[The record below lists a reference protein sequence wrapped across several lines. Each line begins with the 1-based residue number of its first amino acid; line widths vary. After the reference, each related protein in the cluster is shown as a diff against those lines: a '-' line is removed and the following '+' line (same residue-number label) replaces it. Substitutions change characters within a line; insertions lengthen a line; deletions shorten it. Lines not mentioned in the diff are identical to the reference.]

1 MAGIPKEEINRIQS
15 QANIIDIISNYIS
28 LEKKGSNY
36 FGVCPFHGDKGP
48 SLSVNENMK
57 FWKCFGC
64 NKSGTV
70 FDFVRE
76 IEHVS
81 FPEAVKIVADKIGTK
96 IDGVS
101 NVTYRYTKHLEALD
115 FAMKFYQLNIQS
127 KEGHDAKEYLLKRGL
142 TEEIINEF
150 EIGYALSKPDNLS
163 KILLSKGYDE
173 NILLETGLSNI
184 GNSLYDL
191 FRDRIT
197 FPIHNADGR
206 CVGFSARIYKDID
219 EAKYINTKETPVFK
233 KGNILFNYH
242 RASRE
247 VQNYNYILVVE
258 GQMDAI
264 RIYSSGIKSVV
275 ATMGTALTQKHVALL
290 KRLGVDV
297 ILAFDNDNAG
307 LKATITNGDI
317 LANEGVNVKV
327 LRIKDAKDPD
337 EYILKNGIEGY
348 KNAIEHSVNYFDF
361 KLSNLKEDKDLNK
374 IEDLNKYINQVI
386 KELNKSNDPIL
397 RELTIN
403 DISTKYNIDKQVLL
417 NKLDDIKESKKEVK
431 EVITLKEKKEKLD
444 NVAKTYRSF
453 IYYLLNDI
461 KYIQLYNQELGYL
474 PDKKYDEIAQEIVA
488 FYLKFNYIN
497 MADFVANSYEAD
509 YQDELDAIVS
519 DNLDSKLLDNDF
531 IGYIKKIKD
540 MDINS
545 RIKYLK
551 EKMKNETDINEQ
563 SKIMDEIIKLKKDG
577 K

>member
-15 QANIIDIISNYIS
+15 QANIVDVISNYIS

-57 FWKCFGC
+57 YWKCFGC
-64 NKSGTV
+64 GKSGTV
-70 FDFVRE
+70 FDFIRE

-101 NVTYRYTKHLEALD
+101 DVTYRYSKHLEALD

-142 TEEIINEF
+142 SDEIINEF

-197 FPIHNADGR
+197 FPIHNADGK

-247 VQNYNYILVVE
+247 AQNYKYILVVE

-297 ILAFDNDNAG
+297 ILAFDNDAAG

-317 LANEGVNVKV
+317 LSNEGVNVKV

-361 KLSNLKEDKDLNK
+361 KLTNLQEDKDLNK

-403 DISTKYNIDKQVLL
+403 NLSEKYNIDKQVLL
-417 NKLDDIKESKKEVK
+417 NQLEDIKDTKKEYK

-444 NVAKTYRSF
+444 NISKTYRSF

-497 MADFVANSYEAD
+497 MADFVANSYESD

-540 MDINS
+540 IDINS

-551 EKMKNETDINEQ
+551 EKMKKETDINEQ

>member
-15 QANIIDIISNYIS
+15 QANIIDVISNYIS
-28 LEKKGSNY
+28 LEKKGNNY

-96 IDGVS
+96 IEGTTE
-101 NVTYRYTKHLEALD
+101 VTYRYTKHLEALD

-127 KEGHDAKEYLLKRGL
+127 KDGKEAKEYLIKRGI
-142 TEEIINEF
+142 TEDIINEF

-173 NILLETGLSNI
+173 NILLETGLANI

-247 VQNYNYILVVE
+247 AQNFKYILVVE

-264 RIYSSGIKSVV
+264 RVYSNGIKSVV
-275 ATMGTALTQKHVALL
+275 ATMGTALTQKHIALL
-290 KRLGVDV
+290 KRLNVDV
-297 ILAFDNDNAG
+297 ILGFDNDQAG
-307 LKATITNGDI
+307 LKATITNGDL

-337 EYILKNGIEGY
+337 EYILKNGIDSY
-348 KNAIEHSVNYFDF
+348 KTAIEHSVNYFDF
-361 KLSNLKEDKDLNK
+361 KLANLKEDKDLNK
-374 IEDLNKYINQVI
+374 I
-386 KELNKSNDPIL
+386 
-397 RELTIN
+397 
-403 DISTKYNIDKQVLL
+403 
-417 NKLDDIKESKKEVK
+417 
-431 EVITLKEKKEKLD
+431 
-444 NVAKTYRSF
+444 
-453 IYYLLNDI
+453 
-461 KYIQLYNQELGYL
+461 
-474 PDKKYDEIAQEIVA
+474 
-488 FYLKFNYIN
+488 
-497 MADFVANSYEAD
+497 
-509 YQDELDAIVS
+509 
-519 DNLDSKLLDNDF
+519 
-531 IGYIKKIKD
+531 
-540 MDINS
+540 
-545 RIKYLK
+545 
-551 EKMKNETDINEQ
+551 
-563 SKIMDEIIKLKKDG
+563 
-577 K
+577 

>member
-15 QANIIDIISNYIS
+15 QANIVDVISNYIS

-57 FWKCFGC
+57 YWKCFGC
-64 NKSGTV
+64 GKSGTV
-70 FDFVRE
+70 FDFIRE

-101 NVTYRYTKHLEALD
+101 DVTYRYSKHLEALD

-142 TEEIINEF
+142 SDEIINEF

-197 FPIHNADGR
+197 FPIHNADGK

-247 VQNYNYILVVE
+247 AQNYKYILVVE

-297 ILAFDNDNAG
+297 ILAFDNDAAG

-317 LANEGVNVKV
+317 LSNEGVNVKV

-361 KLSNLKEDKDLNK
+361 KLTNLQEDKDLNK
-374 IEDLNKYINQVI
+374 IEDLKKYINQVI

-403 DISTKYNIDKQVLL
+403 NLSKKYNIDKQVLL
-417 NKLDDIKESKKEVK
+417 NQLEDIKDTKKEYK

-444 NVAKTYRSF
+444 NISKIYRSF

-497 MADFVANSYEAD
+497 MADFVANSYESD

-540 MDINS
+540 IDINS

-551 EKMKNETDINEQ
+551 EKMKKETDINEQ

>member
-15 QANIIDIISNYIS
+15 QANIVDVISNYIS

-48 SLSVNENMK
+48 SLSVNANMK
-57 FWKCFGC
+57 YWKCFGC
-64 NKSGTV
+64 GKSGTV
-70 FDFVRE
+70 FDFIRE

-101 NVTYRYTKHLEALD
+101 DVTYRYSKHLEALD

-142 TEEIINEF
+142 SDEIINEF

-197 FPIHNADGR
+197 FPIHNSDGK

-247 VQNYNYILVVE
+247 AQNYKYILVVE

-297 ILAFDNDNAG
+297 ILAFDNDTAG

-317 LANEGVNVKV
+317 LSNEGVNVKV

-361 KLSNLKEDKDLNK
+361 KLTNLQEDKDLNK

-403 DISTKYNIDKQVLL
+403 NLSEKYNIDKQVLL
-417 NKLDDIKESKKEVK
+417 NQLEDIKDTKKEYK

-444 NVAKTYRSF
+444 NISKTYRSF

-497 MADFVANSYEAD
+497 MADFVANSYESD

-540 MDINS
+540 IDINS

-551 EKMKNETDINEQ
+551 EKMKKETDINEQ

>member
-15 QANIIDIISNYIS
+15 QANIIDVISNYIS

-48 SLSVNENMK
+48 SLSVNETMK

-142 TEEIINEF
+142 SEEIINEF
-150 EIGYALSKPDNLS
+150 EIGYAISKPDNLS

-173 NILLETGLSNI
+173 NILLETGLANI

-242 RASRE
+242 RASKE
-247 VQNYNYILVVE
+247 ASNYKYILVVE

-317 LANEGVNVKV
+317 LANEDVNVKV

-337 EYILKNGIEGY
+337 EYILKNGIDSY
-348 KNAIEHSVNYFDF
+348 KAAIEHSVNYFDF
-361 KLSNLKEDKDLNK
+361 KLANLKEDKDLNK

-403 DISTKYNIDKQVLL
+403 DISNKYNIDKQVLL
-417 NKLDDIKESKKEVK
+417 NKLDDIADTKKVYKEV
-431 EVITLKEKKEKLD
+431 VTLKEKKEKLD
-444 NVAKTYRSF
+444 NLTKTYRSF

-497 MADFVANSYEAD
+497 MADFVANSYESD
-509 YQDELDAIVS
+509 FQEELDAIVS
-519 DNLDSKLLDNDF
+519 DNLGLKLFDNDF

-540 MDINS
+540 IDISS

>member
-15 QANIIDIISNYIS
+15 QANIVDVISNYIS

-57 FWKCFGC
+57 YWKCFGC
-64 NKSGTV
+64 GKSGTV
-70 FDFVRE
+70 FDFIRE

-101 NVTYRYTKHLEALD
+101 DVTYRYSKHLEALD

-142 TEEIINEF
+142 SDEIINEF

-197 FPIHNADGR
+197 FPIHNADGK

-247 VQNYNYILVVE
+247 AQNYKYILVVE

-297 ILAFDNDNAG
+297 ILAFDNDAAG
-307 LKATITNGDI
+307 LKATIANGDI
-317 LANEGVNVKV
+317 LSNEGVNVKV

-361 KLSNLKEDKDLNK
+361 KLTNLQEDKDLNK

-403 DISTKYNIDKQVLL
+403 NLSEKYNIDKQVLL
-417 NKLDDIKESKKEVK
+417 NQLEDIKDTKKEYK

-444 NVAKTYRSF
+444 NISKIYRSF

-497 MADFVANSYEAD
+497 MADFVANSYESD

-540 MDINS
+540 IDINS

-551 EKMKNETDINEQ
+551 EKMKKETDINEQ

>member
-15 QANIIDIISNYIS
+15 QANIVDVISNYIS

-57 FWKCFGC
+57 YWKCFGC
-64 NKSGTV
+64 GKSGTV
-70 FDFVRE
+70 FDFIRE

-101 NVTYRYTKHLEALD
+101 DVTYRYSKHLEALD

-142 TEEIINEF
+142 SDEIINEF

-197 FPIHNADGR
+197 FPIHNADGK

-247 VQNYNYILVVE
+247 AQNYKYILVVE

-297 ILAFDNDNAG
+297 ILAFDNDAAG

-317 LANEGVNVKV
+317 LSNEGVNVKV

-361 KLSNLKEDKDLNK
+361 KLTNLQEDKDLNK

-403 DISTKYNIDKQVLL
+403 NLSEKYNLDKQVLL
-417 NKLDDIKESKKEVK
+417 NQLEDIKDTKKEYK

-444 NVAKTYRSF
+444 NISKIYRSF

-497 MADFVANSYEAD
+497 MADFVANSYESD

-540 MDINS
+540 IDINS

-551 EKMKNETDINEQ
+551 EKMKKETDINEQ

>member
-1 MAGIPKEEINRIQS
+1 
-15 QANIIDIISNYIS
+15 
-28 LEKKGSNY
+28 
-36 FGVCPFHGDKGP
+36 
-48 SLSVNENMK
+48 
-57 FWKCFGC
+57 
-64 NKSGTV
+64 
-70 FDFVRE
+70 
-76 IEHVS
+76 
-81 FPEAVKIVADKIGTK
+81 
-96 IDGVS
+96 
-101 NVTYRYTKHLEALD
+101 
-115 FAMKFYQLNIQS
+115 
-127 KEGHDAKEYLLKRGL
+127 
-142 TEEIINEF
+142 
-150 EIGYALSKPDNLS
+150 
-163 KILLSKGYDE
+163 
-173 NILLETGLSNI
+173 
-184 GNSLYDL
+184 
-191 FRDRIT
+191 
-197 FPIHNADGR
+197 
-206 CVGFSARIYKDID
+206 
-219 EAKYINTKETPVFK
+219 
-233 KGNILFNYH
+233 
-242 RASRE
+242 
-247 VQNYNYILVVE
+247 
-258 GQMDAI
+258 
-264 RIYSSGIKSVV
+264 
-275 ATMGTALTQKHVALL
+275 MGTALTQKHVALL

-297 ILAFDNDNAG
+297 ILAFDNDAAG

-317 LANEGVNVKV
+317 LSNEGVNVKV

-361 KLSNLKEDKDLNK
+361 KLTNLQEDKDLNK

-403 DISTKYNIDKQVLL
+403 NLSEKYNIDKQVLL
-417 NKLDDIKESKKEVK
+417 NQLEDIKDTKKEYK

-444 NVAKTYRSF
+444 NISKIYRSF

-497 MADFVANSYEAD
+497 MADFVANSYDSD

-540 MDINS
+540 IDINS

-551 EKMKNETDINEQ
+551 EKMKKETDINEQ

>member
-15 QANIIDIISNYIS
+15 QANIIDVISNYIS

-48 SLSVNENMK
+48 SLSVNETMK

-81 FPEAVKIVADKIGTK
+81 FPEAVKIVADKI
-96 IDGVS
+96 GVS

-142 TEEIINEF
+142 SEEIINEF

-173 NILLETGLSNI
+173 NILLETGLANI

-242 RASRE
+242 RASKE
-247 VQNYNYILVVE
+247 ASNYKYILVVE

-337 EYILKNGIEGY
+337 EYILKNGIDSY
-348 KNAIEHSVNYFDF
+348 KAAIEHSVNYFDF
-361 KLSNLKEDKDLNK
+361 KLANLKEDKDLNK

-403 DISTKYNIDKQVLL
+403 DISSKYNIDKQVLL
-417 NKLDDIKESKKEVK
+417 NKLDDIEDTKKVYKEV
-431 EVITLKEKKEKLD
+431 VTLKEKKEKLD
-444 NVAKTYRSF
+444 NLTKTYRSF

-497 MADFVANSYEAD
+497 MADFVANSYESD
-509 YQDELDAIVS
+509 FQEELDAIVS
-519 DNLDSKLLDNDF
+519 DNLGLKLFDNDF

-540 MDINS
+540 IDISS

>member
-15 QANIIDIISNYIS
+15 QANIVDVISNYIS

-57 FWKCFGC
+57 YWKCFGC
-64 NKSGTV
+64 GKSGTV
-70 FDFVRE
+70 FDFIRE

-101 NVTYRYTKHLEALD
+101 DVTYRYSKHLEALD

-142 TEEIINEF
+142 SDEIINEF

-197 FPIHNADGR
+197 FPIHNADGK

-247 VQNYNYILVVE
+247 AQNYKYILVVE

-290 KRLGVDV
+290 KRLNVDV
-297 ILAFDNDNAG
+297 ILAFDNDAAG

-317 LANEGVNVKV
+317 LSNEGVNVKV

-361 KLSNLKEDKDLNK
+361 KLTNLQEDKDLNK

-403 DISTKYNIDKQVLL
+403 NLSEKYNIDKQVLL
-417 NKLDDIKESKKEVK
+417 NQLEDIKDTKKEYK

-444 NVAKTYRSF
+444 NISKIYRSF

-497 MADFVANSYEAD
+497 MADFVANSYDSD

-540 MDINS
+540 IDINS

-551 EKMKNETDINEQ
+551 EKMKKETDINEQ

>member
-15 QANIIDIISNYIS
+15 QANIIDVISNYIS
-28 LEKKGSNY
+28 LEKKGNNY

-96 IDGVS
+96 IEGTTE
-101 NVTYRYTKHLEALD
+101 VTYRYTKHLEALD

-127 KEGHDAKEYLLKRGL
+127 KDGKEAKEYLIKRGI
-142 TEEIINEF
+142 TEDIINEF

-173 NILLETGLSNI
+173 NILLETGLANI

-247 VQNYNYILVVE
+247 AQNFKYILVVE

-264 RIYSSGIKSVV
+264 RVYSNGIKSVV
-275 ATMGTALTQKHVALL
+275 ATMGTALTQKHIALL
-290 KRLGVDV
+290 KRLNVDV
-297 ILAFDNDNAG
+297 ILGFDNDQAG
-307 LKATITNGDI
+307 LKATITNGDL

-337 EYILKNGIEGY
+337 EYILKNGIDSY
-348 KNAIEHSVNYFDF
+348 KAAIEHSVNYFDF
-361 KLSNLKEDKDLNK
+361 KLANLKEDKDLNK
-374 IEDLNKYINQVI
+374 IDDLNNYINQVI

-403 DISTKYNIDKQVLL
+403 DISSKYNIDKQVLL
-417 NKLDDIKESKKEVK
+417 NKLDDIKDSKKIIKNIV
-431 EVITLKEKKEKLD
+431 TLKEKKEKLD
-444 NVAKTYRSF
+444 NTTKTYRSF
-453 IYYLLNDI
+453 IYYLLTES

-497 MADFVANSYEAD
+497 MADFVANSYDKE
-509 YQDELDAIVS
+509 YLEELDNIVS
-519 DNLDSKLLDNDF
+519 DNIGIELVDNDF

-540 MDINS
+540 IDTNS
-545 RIKYLK
+545 RIKLLK
-551 EKMKNETDINEQ
+551 ERLKIETDINEQ
-563 SKIMDEIIKLKKDG
+563 TKIMDEIIKLKKDG
-577 K
+577 E

>member
-15 QANIIDIISNYIS
+15 QANIVDVISNYIS

-57 FWKCFGC
+57 YWKCFGC
-64 NKSGTV
+64 GKSGTV
-70 FDFVRE
+70 FDFIRE

-101 NVTYRYTKHLEALD
+101 DVTYRYSKHLEALD

-142 TEEIINEF
+142 SDEIINEF

-173 NILLETGLSNI
+173 NVLLETGLSNI

-197 FPIHNADGR
+197 FPIHNADGK

-247 VQNYNYILVVE
+247 AQNYKYILVVE

-297 ILAFDNDNAG
+297 ILAFDNDAAG

-317 LANEGVNVKV
+317 LSNEGVNVKV

-361 KLSNLKEDKDLNK
+361 KLTNLQEDKDLNK

-403 DISTKYNIDKQVLL
+403 NLSEKYNIDKQVLL
-417 NKLDDIKESKKEVK
+417 NQLEDIKDTKKEYK

-444 NVAKTYRSF
+444 NISKTYRSF

-497 MADFVANSYEAD
+497 MADFVANSYESD

-540 MDINS
+540 IDINS

-551 EKMKNETDINEQ
+551 EKMKKETDINEQ

>member
-142 TEEIINEF
+142 NEDIINEF

-206 CVGFSARIYKDID
+206 CVGFSARIYKNVD

-247 VQNYNYILVVE
+247 AQNYNYILVVE

-337 EYILKNGIEGY
+337 EYILKNGIDGY

-403 DISTKYNIDKQVLL
+403 DISSKYNIDKQVLL
-417 NKLDDIKESKKEVK
+417 NKLDDIKDSKKEVK

-444 NVAKTYRSF
+444 NVAKIYRSF

-509 YQDELDAIVS
+509 YLEELDAIVS
-519 DNLDSKLLDNDF
+519 DNIDSKLLDNDF